1 MGEAFNK
8 ESWHLSK
15 SVPLAFLLAI
25 LLQTGGIIWWGA
37 TIQAKALETERRV
50 TATEAE
56 LAKRANLIIKVSERL
71 ASLEAN
77 TENILQLLNRIDRQT
92 KR

>member
-1 MGEAFNK
+1 MGEAFSK
-8 ESWHLSK
+8 ENWHLSK

-56 LAKRANLIIKVSERL
+56 LTKRADLIVRVSERL